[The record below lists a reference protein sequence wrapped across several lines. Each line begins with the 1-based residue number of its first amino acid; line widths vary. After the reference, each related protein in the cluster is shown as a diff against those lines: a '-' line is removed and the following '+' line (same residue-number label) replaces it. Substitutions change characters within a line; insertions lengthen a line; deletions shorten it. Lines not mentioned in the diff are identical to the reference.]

1 MPLDFAEYRRKLL
14 DGDFSDLASY
24 ADQVEEW
31 LQTGVFDDDEAAL
44 GEALTC
50 AAFNGQTKLVEV
62 LLDHG
67 AGPDGGSLTGMTA
80 LHWAANR
87 GYPDTLNVL
96 LAAGGDIEAR
106 NNYGG
111 TVLGCTVWSAV
122 HEPKPGQVEAAR
134 ILVLAGADVTQTD
147 YPTGIA
153 ELDAILEP

>member
-1 MPLDFAEYRRKLL
+1 MLLGFAEYRRRLL
-14 DGDFSDLASY
+14 AGDFSDLAPY

-31 LQTGVFDDDEAAL
+31 LQVGVFDDDHDAL

-67 AGPDGGSLTGMTA
+67 AGPDGGSLTGMSA

-87 GYPDTLNVL
+87 GYADTLDVL
-96 LAAGGDIEAR
+96 VAAGGDMEAR

-122 HEPKPGQVEAAR
+122 HEPKPGQIEAAR
-134 ILVLAGADVTQTD
+134 RLVQAGADVTQTD